1 MRGGG
6 VSKWVFLNSAV
17 WYIVSL
23 GFLFYRSFAN
33 AQDDRN
39 TLRMTRACSGWNLNH
54 ADTTN
59 IPSLKVQNHERRYK
73 KSSFCVP
80 TVPKT
85 GQNVWIPIASVRILA
100 DFRTDAMLKNLSTL
114 QCMRFSGFPIKRNN
128 NCYSYRRIPDT
139 LLAQD
144 SDRPL

>member
-39 TLRMTRACSGWNLNH
+39 TLRMTRARSGLQELVQDDKGMLRMKSKSCRYNKCPILKGAEPGASVQKITVLCTHGAENR
-54 ADTTN
+54 AKCMDTDSVGTN
-59 IPSLKVQNHERRYK
+59 IGGFPYRRY
-73 KSSFCVP
+73 
-80 TVPKT
+80 
-85 GQNVWIPIASVRILA
+85 A
-100 DFRTDAMLKNLSTL
+100 
-114 QCMRFSGFPIKRNN
+114 
-128 NCYSYRRIPDT
+128 
-139 LLAQD
+139 
-144 SDRPL
+144 